1 MAHYYFDVRDGGDLS
16 VDDLG
21 MELRDIE
28 AVEVEAMRSLGVWP
42 GMQSVRRNTILA
54 KHAEWQL
61 RLGTEAAPC
70 CTPGLR
76 SSLNDQANIPSQ

>member
-28 AVEVEAMRSLGVWP
+28 AVEAMRALGD
-42 GMQSVRRNTILA
+42 MARDAIRSQEYDASQKRRMAIEVRDGSGPVL
-54 KHAEWQL
+54 HARFTVEVE
-61 RLGTEAAPC
+61 R
-70 CTPGLR
+70 
-76 SSLNDQANIPSQ
+76 PS

>member
-28 AVEVEAMRSLGVWP
+28 AVEAMRALGD
-42 GMQSVRRNTILA
+42 MARDAIRSQEYDASQN
-54 KHAEWQL
+54 AEWQL
-61 RLGTEAAPC
+61 KLGMEAAPC
-70 CTPGLR
+70 CTPG
-76 SSLNDQANIPSQ
+76 